1 MPTPSSLVPSSSS
14 LCILGIDPGSR
25 TTGYG
30 VVALRDGKSTWL
42 ASGCIRLQGPDL
54 ATRLCSLLE
63 GLETVLDTHDPD
75 VVAVEQVFMHRN
87 ADSAL
92 KLGQARGAA
101 VGLVAR
107 RKLPVYEYTP
117 AQIKKTIV
125 GRGNAAKAQIQH
137 MICAML
143 GLDRA
148 PQEDAADALAVALC
162 HAHMSHTL
170 TRMRPARGLLQAT
183 RRTRRGRLR

>member
-1 MPTPSSLVPSSSS
+1 ML
-14 LCILGIDPGSR
+14 ILGIDPGSR

-30 VVALRDGKSTWL
+30 VVEMREGRSRWI
-42 ASGCIRLQGPDL
+42 ASGCIRLQGAAL
-54 ATRLCSLLE
+54 AERLCSLLE
-63 GLETVLDTHDPD
+63 GLEQVLETHAPD

-107 RKLPVYEYTP
+107 RGLPVYEYTP

-125 GRGNAAKAQIQH
+125 GRGNAAKAQVQH

-162 HAHMSHTL
+162 HAHLSQTL
-170 TRMRPARGLLQAT
+170 TRMRPARGLLHAA
-183 RRTRRGRLR
+183 RRSRRGRLR

>member
-1 MPTPSSLVPSSSS
+1 ML
-14 LCILGIDPGSR
+14 ILGIDPGSR

-30 VVALRDGKSTWL
+30 LVAMDEGRSRWV
-42 ASGCIRLQGPDL
+42 ASGCIRLQGADL
-54 ATRLCSLLE
+54 AERLRSLLE
-63 GLETVLDTHDPD
+63 GLETVLDTHRPE

-101 VGLVAR
+101 VGLVASR
-107 RKLPVYEYTP
+107 RLPVHEYTP
-117 AQIKKTIV
+117 AQIKKAIV
-125 GRGNAAKAQIQH
+125 GRGNAAKAQVQH

-143 GLDRA
+143 GLERP

-162 HAHMSHTL
+162 HAHTSHTL
-170 TRMRPARGLLQAT
+170 TRMRPAQGRLLAA
-183 RRTRRGRLR
+183 RRSRRGRLR